1 MSNKNE
7 RHQKKTLERC
17 LRPAKISVGEKNVLS
32 ALLTANPKLILISGN
47 CPTELREQVI
57 YYSMLSN
64 VPYSITE
71 ETSMELG
78 SVCGKPFSASVVAI
92 MDAGESDILSKIKK
106 DPDKKR

>member
-1 MSNKNE
+1 
-7 RHQKKTLERC
+7 
-17 LRPAKISVGEKNVLS
+17 
-32 ALLTANPKLILISGN
+32 
-47 CPTELREQVI
+47 
-57 YYSMLSN
+57 MLSN